1 MQVNFRGT
9 SILSPS
15 LPIHSC
21 DWGNHWCDYFHQDYF
36 AGNRGKIGAGT
47 KTPKG
52 DPSTGKDFFGWNT
65 DPCVRISP
73 VKTDQFGRHVPVY
86 LIQKYPL
93 PPPPLPGELNLN
105 CIGSFVTY
113 YSFNAENSLFTMLN
127 ILQFSFWLVSG
138 RSKWSRKALNTAPIS
153 GVRSIVS
160 DRIADEWRWCV
171 AGLTHSERRPQNIY
185 SQEEI
190 NLYCFIK

>member
-36 AGNRGKIGAGT
+36 AGNRGKNRCGHQDP
-47 KTPKG
+47 KTG
-52 DPSTGKDFFGWNT
+52 RISTGKDFFCWNT

-73 VKTDQFGRHVPVY
+73 VKTDPFGRHFPVY
-86 LIQKYPL
+86 LIQMYRLPP
-93 PPPPLPGELNLN
+93 PPPPLPGELKLN

-127 ILQFSFWLVSG
+127 LLQFSFWLVSG
-138 RSKWSRKALNTAPIS
+138 RSKWSRKALNTAPIYLEWDQLCQIES
-153 GVRSIVS
+153 QTNGVGVWW
-160 DRIADEWRWCV
+160 A
-171 AGLTHSERRPQNIY
+171 
-185 SQEEI
+185 
-190 NLYCFIK
+190 